1 MEPVRWDGECAVFTM
16 EQLDSKRSLLTYVV
30 YGEPWRHGFND
41 YIVTSSLDYERPL
54 KEDWKFS
61 QDRVRLRPIHR
72 YSRIKRFE
80 SILYQLI
87 GYRGLVPDSVVE
99 VISSFHY
106 ACSKAVK
113 FIHIACSLTSKL
125 CRGCCRRRDMIWDS
139 IREVLKF
146 HKLRVYYNRIG
157 NIIWHLEGWKIKFG
171 DSYLFLEGIVDAF
184 RRLRMSPYREVY
196 R

>member
-1 MEPVRWDGECAVFTM
+1 
-16 EQLDSKRSLLTYVV
+16 
-30 YGEPWRHGFND
+30 
-41 YIVTSSLDYERPL
+41 
-54 KEDWKFS
+54 
-61 QDRVRLRPIHR
+61 
-72 YSRIKRFE
+72 
-80 SILYQLI
+80 
-87 GYRGLVPDSVVE
+87 
-99 VISSFHY
+99 
-106 ACSKAVK
+106 
-113 FIHIACSLTSKL
+113 
-125 CRGCCRRRDMIWDS
+125 MIWDS